1 LQLYRSKTITKNK
14 FNTIMTPSYI
24 TSSYGKIGGKKSKS
38 SLALDA
44 ASPTSVREP
53 SYREQGAVRQPISRN
68 PMGGGTST
76 GGNESGSGRIEGP
89 SITLGEDSDPFE
101 KFLKEQRDIKNMQE
115 MQNVR
120 AWDKA
125 IRDPNYLRKYESN
138 LRKEPFQNEGTI
150 RENLKNAASWA
161 DARKKAQDE
170 LRGRQGHSSPNDTRN
185 RYQS

>member
-1 LQLYRSKTITKNK
+1 MI
-14 FNTIMTPSYI
+14 PSYTSTAYKKMGNSPKKGAFSSPQSMSSSQVN
-24 TSSYGKIGGKKSKS
+24 TSSEGS
-38 SLALDA
+38 
-44 ASPTSVREP
+44 
-53 SYREQGAVRQPISRN
+53 
-68 PMGGGTST
+68 GGG
-76 GGNESGSGRIEGP
+76 GGGRIEGP

-150 RENLKNAASWA
+150 RENLKNVASWA

-170 LRGRQGHSSPNDTRN
+170 LRGRQGHSSPTNSGQQSSN
-185 RYQS
+185 RQTVERRVSERQAPVERRFSERRFS